1 MSINQPGIIAE
12 RAKFVPFP
20 FPMSENKGMLRNLPQ
35 GKPSLRQFQ
44 NEGIVMPSCRRKEWR
59 AVAYTTLSHITRYS
73 GVMSMEENKQAE
85 GLLSRELGEF

>member
-44 NEGIVMPSCRRKEWR
+44 NEGIVMPSCRRKE
-59 AVAYTTLSHITRYS
+59 
-73 GVMSMEENKQAE
+73 
-85 GLLSRELGEF
+85 